1 MAELTFLTDP
11 EEFLAATRQFLAAD
25 PVLNT
30 VVAVVTERAVADA
43 AAGRTPDPT
52 IPRWWVLAR
61 DEAGQVAGV
70 GMRTATSAP
79 YPPYLLPM
87 PQESAAALGAAL
99 AQRGED
105 LGRING
111 VLATALAC
119 GEEFARLRGGLAR
132 IDAHSR
138 LFECREVRMP
148 TLPSG
153 RLRTAVDA
161 EAGLVLDWF
170 EGFHAA
176 ADEQAGR
183 PPGTRVDVVPPNLD
197 QMRRRIA
204 EGSIYLWETPQGEVV
219 HLSAVN
225 GPSFGVS
232 RIGPVFTPDAHRG
245 HGYASAAVAML
256 TRQIL
261 DSGTRA
267 CLFTDQANPTSNAI
281 YQALGYEAVCDT
293 GEVAIEP
300 DPIPQNPGT
309 PAGIP

>member
-1 MAELTFLTDP
+1 MP
-11 EEFLAATRQFLAAD
+11 
-25 PVLNT
+25 
-30 VVAVVTERAVADA
+30 AVSCWR
-43 AAGRTPDPT
+43 
-52 IPRWWVLAR
+52 
-61 DEAGQVAGV
+61 
-70 GMRTATSAP
+70 
-79 YPPYLLPM
+79 
-87 PQESAAALGAAL
+87 GA
-99 AQRGED
+99 
-105 LGRING
+105 
-111 VLATALAC
+111 
-119 GEEFARLRGGLAR
+119 
-132 IDAHSR
+132 S
-138 LFECREVRMP
+138 
-148 TLPSG
+148 PSG
-153 RLRTAVDA
+153 
-161 EAGLVLDWF
+161 
-170 EGFHAA
+170 A

-245 HGYASAAVAML
+245 HGYASAAVALL

-293 GEVAIEP
+293 GEVAIEVKGETRP
-300 DPIPQNPGT
+300 CELMDDDGRTGLQAALRPQRRGGVYGQILHGGEIRVGD
-309 PAGIP
+309 GIALLPLPNGE